1 MKIICDIG
9 IIRGTSYDVLNGL
22 KDRLHVPRMAIDE
35 ILSTSDISDP
45 ESIVR
50 VEHTLKKIQLLDK
63 EYSLK
68 TLLPE
73 EVILSASGLH
83 SLPPLPSATY
93 MEHNISAILN
103 NADGSNDKIISMLI
117 NQAKRAEN
125 WEVNFSEVIKV
136 FIKKIVADLA
146 DYKVDSAIPFYALEL
161 PIQQIF
167 IKYSEAYWEYRTKLF
182 VEKLHQRDYLTLLNG
197 KSLSYGYNHLIID
210 VWAAYLYYRYVTG
223 GASTNDQFDLKYFVY
238 LFEGDMLWTRDK
250 MPRKIISEHLNRS
263 ELLFEYP

>member
-9 IIRGTSYDVLNGL
+9 VIRGTSYDVLNEL
-22 KDRLHVPRMAIDE
+22 KDSLHVPRMAIDE
-35 ILSTSDISDP
+35 ILTTSDISDP
-45 ESIVR
+45 ESIIR
-50 VEHTLKKIQLLDK
+50 VEHALKKIQLLDK

-73 EVILSASGLH
+73 EVILSASGIH

-93 MEHNISAILN
+93 MENNISAVLN
-103 NADGSNDKIISMLI
+103 NENGSNNEVIRMLI

-125 WEVNFSEVIKV
+125 WEVNFGEVIKV
-136 FIKKIVADLA
+136 FIQKIGADLV

-167 IKYSEAYWEYRTKLF
+167 IKYSEAYWEYRTMLF
-182 VEKLHQRDYLTLLNG
+182 VEKLHQRDYLTILNG

-223 GASTNDQFDLKYFVY
+223 SASTNDQFDLKYFVY

-263 ELLFEYP
+263 EILFEYP

>member
-9 IIRGTSYDVLNGL
+9 VIRGTSYDVLNEL
-22 KDRLHVPRMAIDE
+22 KDSLHVPRMAIDE
-35 ILSTSDISDP
+35 ILTTSDISDP
-45 ESIVR
+45 ESIIR
-50 VEHTLKKIQLLDK
+50 VEHALKKIQLLDK

-73 EVILSASGLH
+73 EVILSASGIH

-93 MEHNISAILN
+93 MEHNISAVLN
-103 NADGSNDKIISMLI
+103 NENGSNNEVISMLI

-125 WEVNFSEVIKV
+125 WEVNFGEVIND
-136 FIKKIVADLA
+136 FIQRIKTELV
-146 DYKVDSAIPFYALEL
+146 DYKVYSCLPFYEL
-161 PIQQIF
+161 DLSIQQIF
-167 IKYSEAYWEYRTKLF
+167 IKYSKEYWTTRADLF
-182 VEKLHQRDYLTLLNG
+182 VKRLHNRNLDVLLN
-197 KSLSYGYNHLIID
+197 KNILKFGYNDLIID

-223 GASTNDQFDLKYFVY
+223 SASVNDQFDLKYFVY
-238 LFEGDMLWTRDK
+238 LYEGDKLWTRDK